1 MEQPSATASG
11 ESLCSRVSSAWTKL
25 SKVGLCLLGS
35 MLGRLDSIPLT
46 HFGVHDLLLSP
57 TFETEKRA
65 RLCEVYPHLGT
76 LNADE
81 VSD

>member
-1 MEQPSATASG
+1 MNGFSWWSFSMEQPSATASG

-57 TFETEKRA
+57 TSSRI
-65 RLCEVYPHLGT
+65 G
-76 LNADE
+76 
-81 VSD
+81 